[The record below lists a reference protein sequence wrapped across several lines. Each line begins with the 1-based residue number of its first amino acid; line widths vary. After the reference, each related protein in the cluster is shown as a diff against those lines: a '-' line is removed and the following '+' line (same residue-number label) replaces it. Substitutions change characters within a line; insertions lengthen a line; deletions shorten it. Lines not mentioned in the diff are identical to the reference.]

1 MGKGHI
7 AVNKYISDKT
17 RFADLINGKLFG
29 GEQVVLPE
37 ELEKVEG
44 ESEILLEDKNGKTS
58 GKTRYRDV
66 VMRWKKGVDFCF
78 FGCENQED
86 IHFAMPVR
94 NMLYD
99 SLSYTNQ
106 IAELWKFH
114 NKGIGQDLEPAE
126 YLSRFQKEDKI
137 YPVATI
143 VFYYGS
149 KPWCGNLDLYSMFQM
164 SGMTKEKL
172 QKYIP
177 NYWINLVDAD
187 NIEDITCF
195 RTDLQ
200 KIMGMLKCKGNKEKL
215 QKYMHENEMFFGHV
229 DYNTS
234 QAISEFLQSES
245 LAKKL
250 VSREKEDGETNM
262 CKALD
267 DLYQEGI
274 DLGEAKGRIEER
286 SQVVMELLEE
296 LGDVSEELRNKIQLE
311 KDLTVLKKWCK
322 LAVKVET
329 VAQFEEAMSKNMV

>member
-7 AVNKYISDKT
+7 AFNKYISDKT

-78 FGCENQED
+78 FGC
-86 IHFAMPVR
+86 
-94 NMLYD
+94 
-99 SLSYTNQ
+99 
-106 IAELWKFH
+106 
-114 NKGIGQDLEPAE
+114 
-126 YLSRFQKEDKI
+126 
-137 YPVATI
+137 
-143 VFYYGS
+143 
-149 KPWCGNLDLYSMFQM
+149 GNLDLYSMFQM
-164 SGMTKEKL
+164 STMTKEKL

-187 NIEDITCF
+187 NIEDIACF

-200 KIMGMLKCKGNKEKL
+200 KIMGMLKCKNNKDEL
-215 QKYMHENEMFFGHV
+215 QKYMRENEAFFGHV

-234 QAISEFLQSES
+234 QAISEFLQSEK

-250 VSREKEDGETNM
+250 VNREKEEGETDM

-274 DLGEAKGRIEER
+274 DLGEARGRAEQLVDLVKRKLERGDSVKKIADDLMEEV
-286 SQVVMELLEE
+286 SVVEE
-296 LGDVSEELRNKIQLE
+296 IVA
-311 KDLTVLKKWCK
+311 K
-322 LAVKVET
+322 L
-329 VAQFEEAMSKNMV
+329 